1 MLLAPVSIS
10 TVNFR
15 YRPVGME
22 LSADDLD
29 ALNEQISERI
39 VESGEAHILTT
50 KVKGTVSLR
59 ACFLHYEN
67 CEADVHHLLTLIRK
81 FASDQ

>member
-1 MLLAPVSIS
+1 
-10 TVNFR
+10 
-15 YRPVGME
+15 ME
-22 LSADDLD
+22 CSADDLD

-67 CEADVHHLLTLIRK
+67 DEADVEHLLGLVCDLGARLAREAVTAR
-81 FASDQ
+81 